1 MYMSIAANLSGLW
14 RNYAERAAVP
24 GCSDLTPELVEQ
36 CNTKPSEDLSLYEL
50 VYSVIDTETTGLRP
64 DAGDE
69 VISVACVRVVSAKI
83 QNDYFYTL
91 VDPEREVPELAATIT
106 GITTERVQGQPVLE
120 KVLPRM
126 LREMAGGVITGF
138 NIQFDLVF
146 LNNGL
151 KRKCGTT
158 LNPPMVLDV
167 LSLCR
172 ILKPRARTFGLG
184 AMAREYQI
192 SVKDRHNA
200 LGDALITARLL
211 LCLLPEL
218 EARGVRTLRDLRHFL
233 RYHAFY

>member
-1 MYMSIAANLSGLW
+1 VSIAANFSGLW
-14 RNYAERAAVP
+14 RNNSGAVRP
-24 GCSDLTPELVEQ
+24 GCDDLTPELVQ
-36 CNTKPSEDLSLYEL
+36 LCSAKPPEDVSLYNI

-64 DAGDE
+64 DTGDE
-69 VISVACVRVVSAKI
+69 VISAACVRVVAARI

-91 VDPEREVPELAATIT
+91 VDPEREVPELATTIT
-106 GITTERVQGQPVLE
+106 GITTERVRGQPVLE
-120 KVLPRM
+120 KVLPR
-126 LREMAGGVITGF
+126 LLQKMAGGLITGF

-151 KRKCGTT
+151 KRKCGAI
-158 LNPPMVLDV
+158 LKPAVVLDV

-233 RYHAFY
+233 RYHALY